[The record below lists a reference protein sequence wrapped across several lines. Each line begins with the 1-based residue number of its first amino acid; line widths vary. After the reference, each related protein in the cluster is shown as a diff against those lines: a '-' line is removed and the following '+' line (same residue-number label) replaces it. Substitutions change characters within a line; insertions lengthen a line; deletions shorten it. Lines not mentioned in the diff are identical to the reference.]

1 MVIPIK
7 KTTSYKEQNAEKV
20 ENYKKELEKYKDF
33 NIVYL
38 DETGFDEPLF
48 REKVWS
54 KKGEALF
61 DKISGKKFQRISLVA
76 ALQGDKIIAPMNYKG
91 TMTSEFFEKWFVEF
105 LIKELKPN
113 SVIILDNAS
122 FHKIQKLHE
131 EVKKYGHTVLPL
143 PPYSPELNE
152 HEKCWANIKK
162 YLRSVIHNYNT
173 IEEAIMS
180 YFAGE

>member
-1 MVIPIK
+1 
-7 KTTSYKEQNAEKV
+7 T
-20 ENYKKELEKYKDF
+20 
-33 NIVYL
+33 
-38 DETGFDEPLF
+38 
-48 REKVWS
+48 
-54 KKGEALF
+54 
-61 DKISGKKFQRISLVA
+61 
-76 ALQGDKIIAPMNYKG
+76 MNYKG

-131 EVKKYGHTVLPL
+131 EVKKYGHAVLPL

-152 HEKCWANIKK
+152 HEKCWANLKK